1 MAKGQVKVEVYSE
14 RLRLRWSYRSQ
25 RYCLSVGLPDSIIN
39 RRVATQKAQQIE
51 LDMLSG
57 NFDPTLQK
65 YKPEDP
71 LPMVVAGS
79 ETSQLHST
87 LGYLSPVQ
95 FEYNYWLSLEGVKAA

>member
-14 RLRLRWSYRSQ
+14 RLRLRWSHQSQ

-39 RRVATQKAQQIE
+39 RKVATQKAQQIE

-71 LPMVVAGS
+71 LPVVEPGS
-79 ETSQLHST
+79 EM
-87 LGYLSPVQ
+87 SPTYTDVFQ
-95 FEYNYWLSLEGVKAA
+95 QHWNKFAEDKGQAFLLI